1 MGEARRSRRGVPP
14 GPPLRHGRDDRQ
26 PHLDPGAGRGQRLP
40 HQSLRHALRADARL
54 VLHQARPR
62 RQDPVQSHRV
72 RHQQGGLHH
81 PQRDPPRA
89 PRGRLRHPLPH
100 DRGHGRLGDESR
112 ADAARADGDALHRHR
127 LPRLRGRRDRD
138 GRAGAPGARPGKP
151 RGDDP
156 QEPRAAG
163 GRREHSPGI
172 RQHLPPG
179 ARLPAAGDDARL
191 QHRDLSPAAQD
202 HRGRI
207 APLSARGAPQARPA
221 RMAGAD
227 QEARLD
233 RSVVPRV
240 AAIPAELDEDSP
252 GNERQMLTH
261 TRCSGLAAALMLACV
276 PCHAADGSIAA
287 IVGATVIHPDRDLPS
302 AVASNSTLII
312 AGRRIESIGPAS
324 STPVPAGARLIDGKG
339 KWVVPGLID
348 SHIHFF
354 QSGNLYTRPDVADFN
369 KWMPYSKEVERNK
382 ARLPATFKV
391 WLASGVTGAGPLIS
405 MVDRVKL
412 DLGDPPIIKAASA
425 DEARALVR
433 RELERKPDFIK
444 VWFIHRQGDDL
455 AAQEAIVKAAADA
468 AHAAGVRL
476 AVHATELIVA
486 KASLRVGADFLVH
499 SVEDEA
505 VDEEFLALAKNNRAL
520 YCPTLFVTLGYR
532 YALSN
537 TWRPTET
544 ERRLADPQ
552 ILAAMNDLRKIPKET
567 LPERVAKAMNQPVPP
582 EPSAIALQNL
592 RKVWDAGIP
601 VVMGTDAGNIGTLHG
616 PSVFREMEI
625 MTRAGL
631 APLQVLRSATSNGA
645 KAMAMEREIGT
656 LAPGKL
662 ADLVIL
668 DADPLANVMNL
679 GQIHRVIKDGR
690 IFVPDELIRSIAA
703 RR

>member
-1 MGEARRSRRGVPP
+1 MKRARW
-14 GPPLRHGRDDRQ
+14 L
-26 PHLDPGAGRGQRLP
+26 
-40 HQSLRHALRADARL
+40 
-54 VLHQARPR
+54 
-62 RQDPVQSHRV
+62 
-72 RHQQGGLHH
+72 
-81 PQRDPPRA
+81 
-89 PRGRLRHPLPH
+89 
-100 DRGHGRLGDESR
+100 
-112 ADAARADGDALHRHR
+112 
-127 LPRLRGRRDRD
+127 
-138 GRAGAPGARPGKP
+138 
-151 RGDDP
+151 
-156 QEPRAAG
+156 
-163 GRREHSPGI
+163 
-172 RQHLPPG
+172 
-179 ARLPAAGDDARL
+179 
-191 QHRDLSPAAQD
+191 
-202 HRGRI
+202 
-207 APLSARGAPQARPA
+207 
-221 RMAGAD
+221 
-227 QEARLD
+227 
-233 RSVVPRV
+233 
-240 AAIPAELDEDSP
+240 
-252 GNERQMLTH
+252 
-261 TRCSGLAAALMLACV
+261 GLAAALMLAGVACQ
-276 PCHAADGSIAA
+276 AAEPITA
-287 IVGATVIHPDRDLPS
+287 IVGATVIHPERDLPS
-302 AVASNSTLII
+302 AVASDSTLII

-324 STPVPAGARLIDGKG
+324 STAVPAGATRIDGKG

-369 KWMPYSKEVERNK
+369 AWMPYAKEVRRNQ

-391 WLASGVTGAGPLIS
+391 WLASGVTSVVDIGGPFWNFEVRAAALRVAVAGPLLS

-412 DLGDPPIIKAASA
+412 DLGDPPIIKITSA

-455 AAQEAIVKAAADA
+455 AAQQSIVKAAADA

-486 KASLRVGADFLVH
+486 KASLRAGADFLVH

-505 VDEEFLALAKNNRAL
+505 VDEEFLALAKNNGAL

-552 ILAAMNDLRKIPKET
+552 ILAAMNDLQKIPKET
-567 LPERVAKAMNQPVPP
+567 LPERVAKAMNQPAPP

-645 KAMAMEREIGT
+645 KAMGMEREIGT

-668 DADPLANVMNL
+668 DADPLA
-679 GQIHRVIKDGR
+679 G
-690 IFVPDELIRSIAA
+690 
-703 RR
+703 

>member
-1 MGEARRSRRGVPP
+1 M
-14 GPPLRHGRDDRQ
+14 
-26 PHLDPGAGRGQRLP
+26 
-40 HQSLRHALRADARL
+40 L
-54 VLHQARPR
+54 VSAHPEELAVR
-62 RQDPVQSHRV
+62 RQ
-72 RHQQGGLHH
+72 QGDSS
-81 PQRDPPRA
+81 Q
-89 PRGRLRHPLPH
+89 
-100 DRGHGRLGDESR
+100 
-112 ADAARADGDALHRHR
+112 
-127 LPRLRGRRDRD
+127 
-138 GRAGAPGARPGKP
+138 
-151 RGDDP
+151 
-156 QEPRAAG
+156 
-163 GRREHSPGI
+163 I
-172 RQHLPPG
+172 
-179 ARLPAAGDDARL
+179 
-191 QHRDLSPAAQD
+191 
-202 HRGRI
+202 
-207 APLSARGAPQARPA
+207 
-221 RMAGAD
+221 
-227 QEARLD
+227 
-233 RSVVPRV
+233 SV
-240 AAIPAELDEDSP
+240 LK
-252 GNERQMLTH
+252 ERQMP
-261 TRCSGLAAALMLACV
+261 TRAHSFGLAAALMLAGV
-276 PCHAADGSIAA
+276 PCQAAETSITA

-302 AVASNSTLII
+302 AVAPDSTVII
-312 AGRRIESIGPAS
+312 AGRRIESIGPAG
-324 STPVPAGARLIDGKG
+324 STPVPAGAARIDGRG

-348 SHIHFF
+348 SHVHFF

-369 KWMPYSKEVERNK
+369 AWMPYAREVDRNK

-391 WLASGVTGAGPLIS
+391 WLASGVTSVVDIGGPFWNFEMRDAAVKSPAAPRVAVAGPLIS

-433 RELERKPDFIK
+433 RELERKPDFIN

-486 KASLRVGADFLVH
+486 KASLRAGADFLVH

-552 ILAAMNDLRKIPKET
+552 ILAAVNDLRKIPKET
-567 LPERVAKAMNQPVPP
+567 LPERVAKAMNQPAPP

-625 MTRAGL
+625 MTQAGL
-631 APLQVLRSATSNGA
+631 SPLQVLRSATSNGA
-645 KAMAMEREIGT
+645 KAMGMERDIGT

-668 DADPLANVMNL
+668 DTDPLADVTNL
-679 GQIHRVIKDGR
+679 SKIHRVIKDGKLLA
-690 IFVPDELIRSIAA
+690 PAA
-703 RR
+703 RASAGN